1 MVLMKLFAGKE
12 LRQIKRTLV
21 DTGKENGTNGKSSI
35 NIYTLSCVK

>member
-21 DTGKENGTNGKSSI
+21 DTVGGGEGGTI
-35 NIYTLSCVK
+35 DRVALTYIHYHV